1 MSDAKLP
8 HLVDNE
14 LLPSSGSS
22 KETLVGI
29 LVGGEDDGGD
39 APLAVLEVSSVEK
52 FPGEVV
58 SEKLEESVVEELS
71 SVPGGAVSVPQ
82 AAINVEVGMVD
93 GEVRVTEPESGGIG
107 NGAGKTSGEG
117 TATATL
123 SLVSAMEVGEGSSGD
138 DEDEKIVMAAGESN
152 VVSETVSAVKRPLD
166 VARVKTSLCSYFRKR
181 GCRHGE
187 NCVYA
192 HGESEL
198 QQRPDGTWDPT
209 SERAKNVVAVEKMES
224 VSGAAAAPEQAG
236 QFQKCL
242 VHVPKGWSQIK
253 LKSFLDEHV
262 SGSTFHVLM
271 MNFYSISHVQ

>member
-1 MSDAKLP
+1 MSVAKLP
-8 HLVDNE
+8 QLVDDE

-22 KETLVGI
+22 KETLVG
-29 LVGGEDDGGD
+29 GDDGGGD
-39 APLAVLEVSSVEK
+39 A
-52 FPGEVV
+52 V
-58 SEKLEESVVEELS
+58 SEKLEESVVEE
-71 SVPGGAVSVPQ
+71 
-82 AAINVEVGMVD
+82 
-93 GEVRVTEPESGGIG
+93 
-107 NGAGKTSGEG
+107 
-117 TATATL
+117 
-123 SLVSAMEVGEGSSGD
+123 GSSDDD
-138 DEDEKIVMAAGESN
+138 DEDERMVVAAGELN
-152 VVSETVSAVKRPLD
+152 GVSETLSAVKRPPD

-224 VSGAAAAPEQAG
+224 VSGGAAAPEQAG

-242 VHVPKGWSQIK
+242 VHVPRGWSQIK

-262 SGSTFHVLM
+262 SGPTFHILM
-271 MNFYSISHVQ
+271 TNFYSISHVQ